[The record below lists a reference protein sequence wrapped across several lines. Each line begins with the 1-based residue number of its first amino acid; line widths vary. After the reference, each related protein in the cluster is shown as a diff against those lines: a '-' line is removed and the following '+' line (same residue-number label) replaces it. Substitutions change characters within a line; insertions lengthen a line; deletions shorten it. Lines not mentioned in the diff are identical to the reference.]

1 MTSATRSV
9 DVVTVE
15 LVKNAL
21 NGIAQEMQT
30 TLELTAHSQ
39 AIREVGDASSSLFD
53 PAGQIIAQALSL
65 PVQLAGSSVAVK
77 EVMRWFPRDEK

>member
-1 MTSATRSV
+1 MDIATRSGAATSI

-15 LVKNAL
+15 VVKNAL

-30 TLELTAHSQ
+30 TLERTAHSQ
-39 AIREVGDASSSLFD
+39 AIREVGDASSALFD
-53 PAGQIIAQALSL
+53 ASGQLIAQALSL

-77 EVMRWFPRDEK
+77 ES